1 MGMHL
6 LSWLTQTEK
15 IRLRVQTNL
24 KYAWHFPNI
33 FLTSLRSLAALV
45 CDQSSNVPD
54 IGLMGLP
61 AAPRAPLGPVRA
73 HHDFPR
79 RAPATA
85 RAREPPGARARAGLV
100 QKKEAT
106 FQFCKVGE
114 FLRQSGGSMRVLM
127 DSVTKDT
134 KTTI

>member
-106 FQFCKVGE
+106 FQLCKVGE
-114 FLRQSGGSMRVLM
+114 FLRQSGGV
-127 DSVTKDT
+127 V
-134 KTTI
+134 

>member
-1 MGMHL
+1 MHL

-15 IRLRVQTNL
+15 IRLRVQTSL

-33 FLTSLRSLAALV
+33 FLTSLRPLAALV

-61 AAPRAPLGPVRA
+61 APRVPPGPVRA
-73 HHDFPR
+73 YHDFPR

-85 RAREPPGARARAGLV
+85 RAREPPGAGPRAGLV
-100 QKKEAT
+100 QKKEST
-106 FQFCKVGE
+106 FQLCTVGE
-114 FLRQSGGSMRVLM
+114 FLRQSGGSTRVLRDRVM
-127 DSVTKDT
+127 KGT